1 MKATD
6 IKNELKEFDYNV
18 KDFKISVKHRGCAD
32 IYINVTV
39 KNIMLNL
46 DEIDGILKEKYE
58 SIDRDRRTGE
68 ILQGG
73 NTFVMI
79 EYDEEV
85 MYQAIKQ
92 RKADAQKIL
101 DNLDKFECEAGYGKI
116 FYEDEKIKVY
126 IFPNEKTLSFHQG
139 NEQKRFSVSDSY
151 DMAKA
156 MIKIERLTA

>member
-6 IKNELKEFDYNV
+6 IKNELKELGYNV

-46 DEIDGILKEKYE
+46 NEIDSILKEKYE
-58 SIDRDRRTGE
+58 SIDYDELTCE

-73 NTFVMI
+73 NIFVLV

-116 FYEDEKIKVY
+116 FYEDKKLKSTSSLMKESCHFTKEMNKSASA
-126 IFPNEKTLSFHQG
+126 FQTPTTW
-139 NEQKRFSVSDSY
+139 QKP
-151 DMAKA
+151 
-156 MIKIERLTA
+156 

>member
-1 MKATD
+1 
-6 IKNELKEFDYNV
+6 
-18 KDFKISVKHRGCAD
+18 
-32 IYINVTV
+32 
-39 KNIMLNL
+39 
-46 DEIDGILKEKYE
+46 
-58 SIDRDRRTGE
+58 
-68 ILQGG
+68 
-73 NTFVMI
+73 
-79 EYDEEV
+79 

-126 IFPNEKTLSFHQG
+126 IFPNEKILSFHQG

>member
-6 IKNELKEFDYNV
+6 IKNELKELGYNV

-46 DEIDGILKEKYE
+46 NE
-58 SIDRDRRTGE
+58 SIDYDELTCE

-73 NTFVMI
+73 NIFVLV

-126 IFPNEKTLSFHQG
+126 IFPNERILSFHQG